1 MPTRRQVPRLAYRL
15 FVRNMHLEFD
25 GRKLFGHS
33 GGFVGFV
40 AAPFRILATNEIMVG
55 FVITSLRQCEPGI

>member
-1 MPTRRQVPRLAYRL
+1 
-15 FVRNMHLEFD
+15 MHLEFD

-55 FVITSLRQCEPGI
+55 LCNYKFKGNVNRVFDSIEQIYGARE